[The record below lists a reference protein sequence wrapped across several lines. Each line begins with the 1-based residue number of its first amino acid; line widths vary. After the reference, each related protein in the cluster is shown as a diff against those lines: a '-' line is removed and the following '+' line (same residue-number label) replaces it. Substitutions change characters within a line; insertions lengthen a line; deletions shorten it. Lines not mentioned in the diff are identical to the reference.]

1 MLVSVCTIARNEEE
15 YLPHL
20 LEDITK
26 QDYPAEQ
33 IEVVMVDS
41 SSTDGTRR
49 IMECFAEDNPQYHNC
64 IVTENQGNNQA
75 SGWNQ
80 AIRCSTGD
88 IIIRLGRTWAHSG
101 GFCFQERGM
110 HGKWR
115 ICHRGTKTES
125 SGEGHTLAE
134 TSIERG
140 KFDVRKWNC
149 RFPKRE

>member
-49 IMECFAEDNPQYHNC
+49 IILPKK
-64 IVTENQGNNQA
+64 
-75 SGWNQ
+75 
-80 AIRCSTGD
+80 IRS
-88 IIIRLGRTWAHSG
+88 IITALLRKI
-101 GFCFQERGM
+101 
-110 HGKWR
+110 
-115 ICHRGTKTES
+115 RGTIRPPDGIRQSVVQPEILLSVWTHM
-125 SGEGHTLAE
+125 GAFRRIL
-134 TSIERG
+134 
-140 KFDVRKWNC
+140 
-149 RFPKRE
+149 FPRT

>member
-49 IMECFAEDNPQYHNC
+49 IMEK
-64 IVTENQGNNQA
+64 
-75 SGWNQ
+75 
-80 AIRCSTGD
+80 IRS
-88 IIIRLGRTWAHSG
+88 IITVLLRKI
-101 GFCFQERGM
+101 
-110 HGKWR
+110 
-115 ICHRGTKTES
+115 RGTIRPPDGIRQSVVQPEILLSVWTHM
-125 SGEGHTLAE
+125 GAFRRIL
-134 TSIERG
+134 
-140 KFDVRKWNC
+140 
-149 RFPKRE
+149 FPRT

>member
-49 IMECFAEDNPQYHNC
+49 IMERFAEENPQYHNC
-64 IVTENQGNNQA
+64 VVTENPGNNQA

-80 AIRCSTGD
+80 AIRSSTGD
-88 IIIRLGRTWAHSG
+88 IIIRLDAHGR
-101 GFCFQERGM
+101 FR
-110 HGKWR
+110 R
-115 ICHRGTKTES
+115 I
-125 SGEGHTLAE
+125 L
-134 TSIERG
+134 
-140 KFDVRKWNC
+140 
-149 RFPKRE
+149 FPRT

>member
-49 IMECFAEDNPQYHNC
+49 IMECGNPLFNRGYYYP
-64 IVTENQGNNQA
+64 
-75 SGWNQ
+75 S
-80 AIRCSTGD
+80 
-88 IIIRLGRTWAHSG
+88 GRTWAHSG

>member
-49 IMECFAEDNPQYHNC
+49 IMERFAEENPQYLESPLWKTATVSPNAAVNTASVC
-64 IVTENQGNNQA
+64 GVREISGTVTMTPLPTV
-75 SGWNQ
+75 
-80 AIRCSTGD
+80 ST
-88 IIIRLGRTWAHSG
+88 
-101 GFCFQERGM
+101 
-110 HGKWR
+110 WR
-115 ICHRGTKTES
+115 MT
-125 SGEGHTLAE
+125 
-134 TSIERG
+134 
-140 KFDVRKWNC
+140 C
-149 RFPKRE
+149 RNTAVLPEPVTP

>member
-49 IMECFAEDNPQYHNC
+49 IMERFAEENPQYHNC
-64 IVTENQGNNQA
+64 GKSGEQSGIWLESGNPQFDRRDHYT
-75 SGWNQ
+75 SG
-80 AIRCSTGD
+80 C
-88 IIIRLGRTWAHSG
+88 TWAHSG
-101 GFCFQERGM
+101 GFCFQERRM
-110 HGKWR
+110 HGKRR
-115 ICHRGTKTES
+115 ICHWWTKTES
-125 SGEGHTLAE
+125 SGEGHTVAE
-134 TSIERG
+134 TSTECG
-140 KFDVRKWNC
+140 KFDVRKWNR
-149 RFPKRE
+149 RFPERE

>member
-49 IMECFAEDNPQYHNC
+49 IMERFAEENPQYHNC
-64 IVTENQGNNQA
+64 FVTENPGNNQA

-80 AIRCSTGD
+80 AIRSSTGD
-88 IIIRLGRTWAHSG
+88 IIIRLARTWTHSR
-101 GFCFQERGM
+101 GFCFQECGM
-110 HGKWR
+110 HGKRR
-115 ICHRGTKTES
+115 ICHRGAKTKS

-134 TSIERG
+134 TSTERG
-140 KFDVRKWNC
+140 KFDVWKWNR
-149 RFPKRE
+149 RFPERE

>member
-49 IMECFAEDNPQYHNC
+49 IMERFAEENPQYHNC
-64 IVTENQGNNQA
+64 FVTENPGNNQA

-80 AIRCSTGD
+80 AIRSSTGD
-88 IIIRLGRTWAHSG
+88 IIIRLDAHGLHSG
-101 GFCFQERGM
+101 GFCFQERRM
-110 HGKWR
+110 HGKRR

-125 SGEGHTLAE
+125 SGEGHTVAE
-134 TSIERG
+134 TSTERR
-140 KFDVRKWNC
+140 KFDVRKWN
-149 RFPKRE
+149 RRLPERE

>member
-49 IMECFAEDNPQYHNC
+49 IMERFAEENPQYHNC
-64 IVTENQGNNQA
+64 VVTENPGNNQA

-80 AIRCSTGD
+80 AIRSSTGD
-88 IIIRLGRTWAHSG
+88 IIIRLGRTWTHSG
-101 GFCFQERGM
+101 GFCFQERRM
-110 HGKWR
+110 HGKRR
-115 ICHRGTKTES
+115 ICHWWTKTES
-125 SGEGHTLAE
+125 SGEGHTVAE
-134 TSIERG
+134 TSTECG
-140 KFDVRKWNC
+140 KFDVRKWNR
-149 RFPKRE
+149 RFPERE

>member
-49 IMECFAEDNPQYHNC
+49 IMERFAEENPQYHNC
-64 IVTENQGNNQA
+64 VVTENPGNNQA

-80 AIRCSTGD
+80 AIRSSTGD
-88 IIIRLGRTWAHSG
+88 IIIRLDAHGRIPEDFVS
-101 GFCFQERGM
+101 
-110 HGKWR
+110 
-115 ICHRGTKTES
+115 
-125 SGEGHTLAE
+125 
-134 TSIERG
+134 
-140 KFDVRKWNC
+140 
-149 RFPKRE
+149 